1 MNAAGQRRA
10 TPVLCALALVLGA
23 VFVLLASGVGS
34 TPHWDA
40 PRAAAPLPPPAR
52 PAHLPRALPLQQFAL
67 VWQKPLFSPDRR
79 PLAHAADG
87 GSSLGDLT
95 LTGVILTPT
104 LHMALLHDR
113 NGDRQVRLRVGERL
127 PSGDLTLVEVRARSA
142 LFDTP
147 SGRTELKLPAGAPID
162 TARDKPPAAAP
173 PVDASTR
180 GDVRAEGIEPES
192 AFAPQAA
199 DTSAPQAPAPTPART
214 QRAPAEATPS
224 AAVRRLR
231 ETIQKRR
238 AAQAAAAQQG
248 VR

>member
-1 MNAAGQRRA
+1 
-10 TPVLCALALVLGA
+10 VLGA
-23 VFVLLASGVGS
+23 GFVLLASGVGS

-52 PAHLPRALPLQQFAL
+52 PANLPRALPLQQFAL

-87 GSSLGDLT
+87 GNNLGDLT
-95 LTGVILTPT
+95 LTGVILTPA

-113 NGDRQVRLRVGERL
+113 NGDRQIRLRVGERL
-127 PSGDLTLVEVRARSA
+127 PGGDLTLVEVRARSA

-162 TARDKPPAAAP
+162 TKGKPPAPPAA
-173 PVDASTR
+173 DASAR
-180 GDVRAEGIEPES
+180 GGVQAEGIEPES
-192 AFAPQAA
+192 AFAPRAA
-199 DTSAPQAPAPTPART
+199 NTPATPAPA
-214 QRAPAEATPS
+214 QRAPAAATPS

>member
-34 TPHWDA
+34 APHWDA
-40 PRAAAPLPPPAR
+40 PRAAASLPPPAR
-52 PAHLPRALPLQQFAL
+52 PATLPRALPLQQFAL

-87 GSSLGDLT
+87 GI
-95 LTGVILTPT
+95 ILTPA

-113 NGDRQVRLRVGERL
+113 NGDRQVRLRIGERL
-127 PSGDLTLVEVRARSA
+127 PGGDLTLVEVRARSA

-162 TARDKPPAAAP
+162 TAKDKPPATAP
-173 PVDASTR
+173 PTDPSAR
-180 GDVRAEGIEPES
+180 GDVQAEGIEPES
-192 AFAPQAA
+192 AFAPHAA
-199 DTSAPQAPAPTPART
+199 GIPATPAPSPAQSAPPA
-214 QRAPAEATPS
+214 ATPS

>member
-23 VFVLLASGVGS
+23 MFVLLASGLGS
-34 TPHWDA
+34 TPHWDP
-40 PRAAAPLPPPAR
+40 PRAAAPLPPPAQ

-95 LTGVILTPT
+95 LTGVILTPA

-127 PSGDLTLVEVRARSA
+127 PGGELTLVEVRARSA

-162 TARDKPPAAAP
+162 TARDKPAVTAP
-173 PVDASTR
+173 PADASAR
-180 GDVRAEGIEPES
+180 GDVQAEGLEPES
-192 AFAPQAA
+192 AFAPQATNPPA
-199 DTSAPQAPAPTPART
+199 TPAPSPA
-214 QRAPAEATPS
+214 QRAPAATTPS